1 MYLSIVKLI
10 SLTTTAYRCHQWWA
24 KRQETLRRRQWWRS
38 AALTAG
44 AIGCAIL
51 GMMLLARVGR

>member
-10 SLTTTAYRCHQWWA
+10 SLGTTAYRCHQGWA
-24 KRQETLRRRQWWRS
+24 KRQEKLRRRQWWRS
-38 AALTAG
+38 VVMTAG

-51 GMMLLARVGR
+51 GMALLARVGR